1 MTKQELLRTYD
12 ALMLCAENGKYGV
25 NKEKVREWLEW
36 AVYAYGIDKENQGFK
51 CGREIERKIDRN
63 I

>member
-12 ALMLCAENGKYGV
+12 ALMLCAEQGKYGET
-25 NKEKVREWLEW
+25 KETVRKWLEV
-36 AVYAYGIDKENQGFK
+36 ALDEYFIDAHKEGFK
-51 CGREIERKIDRN
+51 RGREIERKIDRN